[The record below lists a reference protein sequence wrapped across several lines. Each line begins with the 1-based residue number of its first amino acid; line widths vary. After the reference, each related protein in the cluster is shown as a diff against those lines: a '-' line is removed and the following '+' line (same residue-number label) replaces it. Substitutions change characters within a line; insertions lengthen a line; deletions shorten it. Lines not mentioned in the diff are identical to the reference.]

1 MSCAGSCD
9 MAYPHA
15 MACPGSGGHQTAP
28 PIAPKASWPRKL
40 LSVFWNGE
48 ERRVR
53 ALWRLI
59 ALGLV
64 MAAAGLAIRATGL
77 LPERGT
83 RGFYVVGTALR
94 TVVALAVVG
103 LIGRLLDRRRLRDF
117 GLHLSREW
125 LVDLVFGLGLGAGL
139 MSGVFLV
146 EWGLGWLEV
155 AGTYRTTVAGEPFV
169 WAILTPAV
177 VFTGVGIIEE
187 LLARGYLLRNV
198 AEGLAFRRLG
208 GARGGLIWACLISSA
223 LFALGHASNPNIT
236 WVSTV
241 NIGIAGIFLA
251 LGYMLTGQL
260 AIPIGLHISWNF
272 FQASVYG
279 FAVSG
284 VSRFRTTFIA
294 TEPTGPELWT
304 GGAFGPEAGLLG
316 LAAMLAGSVLTALW
330 VRWRRG
336 EVRLVAALAEPPP
349 RRAPQVV
356 APV

>member
-1 MSCAGSCD
+1 MGDTDTPEPPSE
-9 MAYPHA
+9 P
-15 MACPGSGGHQTAP
+15 PAP
-28 PIAPKASWPRKL
+28 PVAPKASWPRKL

-53 ALWRLI
+53 ALWRI
-59 ALGLV
+59 VALGLA
-64 MAAAGLAIRATGL
+64 MAGAGLAIRATGL

-83 RGFYVVGTALR
+83 RAFYVVGTAVR

-103 LIGRLLDRRRLRDF
+103 LVGRLLDRRRLRDF
-117 GLHLSREW
+117 GLRISGDW

-139 MSGVFLV
+139 MSGIFLV
-146 EWGLGWLEV
+146 GAGLGWLEV
-155 AGTYRTTVAGEPFV
+155 TGAWRTTVPGEPFV
-169 WAILTPAV
+169 WAILAPAAL
-177 VFTGVGIIEE
+177 FTGVGIIEE

-198 AEGLAFRRLG
+198 AEGLAFPQLG
-208 GARGGLIWACLISSA
+208 GARGGLVWACLISSA
-223 LFALGHASNPNIT
+223 LFALGHANNPNTT
-236 WVSTV
+236 WVSSV
-241 NIGIAGIFLA
+241 NIGFAGVFLA

-272 FQASVYG
+272 FQASVFG

-294 TEPTGPELWT
+294 TEPTGPEVWT

-316 LAAMLAGSVLTALW
+316 LTAMLAGTGLTLLW

-336 EVRLVAALAEPPP
+336 GVRLVASLAEPPA
-349 RRAPQVV
+349 RRGPEAVTPT
-356 APV
+356 A